1 MAGLQN
7 ERIGG
12 LMNNANLTSA
22 NEDIDSTI
30 AISARAKEIIR
41 MQAQRYQRGSLIL
54 LKRKSQPDTWVF
66 RYYAEERGH
75 RTYKKK
81 IVGTVTEFP
90 KRKDAEKAV
99 VQLDR
104 KST

>member
-1 MAGLQN
+1 
-7 ERIGG
+7 
-12 LMNNANLTSA
+12 
-22 NEDIDSTI
+22 
-30 AISARAKEIIR
+30 
-41 MQAQRYQRGSLIL
+41 MQAQRYQRGSLSL

-81 IVGTVTEFP
+81 IVGTVTELP

-99 VQLDR
+99 MQLRVDVNEGAAFAPVNL
-104 KST
+104 